1 MSLKSVNNLC
11 SKQASIFLHCKHDEN
26 YSTFKCFHHRIN
38 KSLMFL
44 FPGCFPHIGL
54 FSSEF
59 CQICL
64 TAMWGSPSLR
74 LAASQFSVTFQHQ
87 GSVCR
92 GIKARGGKNEV
103 SDILT
108 RQGTLLTMMM
118 VIMTIKKWWWW
129 WWGWWWPGC
138 RYFLVTVTEE
148 KSLGVTEC
156 HWDKTQQHA
165 VHPGIQWVSS
175 AQCIVKYVAKYS
187 ALVSSGLC
195 SVWLCESMTA
205 WKYDS
210 VTVWHPHETLLT
222 HFDIRWSVEKRW
234 QWWCLWDG
242 WESAV
247 NVQAGKR
254 QFRFTRSSS
263 WQLGESG

>member
-1 MSLKSVNNLC
+1 
-11 SKQASIFLHCKHDEN
+11 
-26 YSTFKCFHHRIN
+26 
-38 KSLMFL
+38 
-44 FPGCFPHIGL
+44 
-54 FSSEF
+54 
-59 CQICL
+59 
-64 TAMWGSPSLR
+64 MWGSPSLR

-92 GIKARGGKNEV
+92 RGIKARGGKNEV
-103 SDILT
+103 LDILT
-108 RQGTLLTMMM
+108 RQGTLLTMMIL
-118 VIMTIKKWWWW
+118 IMLIIVMMTSLPIFSSD
-129 WWGWWWPGC
+129 GD
-138 RYFLVTVTEE
+138 RRE
-148 KSLGVTEC
+148 KPRCDRVSLRQDSTTC
-156 HWDKTQQHA
+156 SASRH
-165 VHPGIQWVSS
+165 IQWVSS